1 MKWRNLTES
10 EAAALPEARLGG
22 DLLVVLL
29 LAALL
34 VVIELAGWLLA
45 LDRLLGIGS
54 RYTVAVSFAGLLSL
68 VFVVMTLLRLRQ
80 TPVIVC
86 AGLVV
91 WILYRG
97 GVAVSYGAVAHWP
110 LFVDMTGELIL
121 ATGFCAYM
129 ATGLRPNAYYRRRIR
144 AL

>member
-1 MKWRNLTES
+1 MKWRDLTES

-22 DLLVVLL
+22 DLLVVVL

-34 VVIELAGWLLA
+34 FVIDLAGWIFA
-45 LDRLLGIGS
+45 LDRLREIGS
-54 RYTVAVSFAGLLSL
+54 RYMVAVTFAGLLSL

-80 TPVIVC
+80 TPAIIS
-86 AGLVV
+86 GSLVV

-110 LFVDMTGELIL
+110 LLVDMAGELIL
-121 ATGFCAYM
+121 ASGFCGYM
-129 ATGLRPNAYYRRRIR
+129 AAGLRPNAYYRRRVR
-144 AL
+144 VL